1 MTAPSTMRGFIGRT
15 RLAFGDVTGID
26 TDSRRRDPNN
36 FPYRQ
41 RPGRSR
47 ACRFYVSWQQSGLYS
62 PPTARLAEVAVVAGR
77 VQQES
82 PNG

>member
-1 MTAPSTMRGFIGRT
+1 MTAPSTRWGFIGRT
-15 RLAFGDVTGID
+15 RLAFGDVIGIGIE
-26 TDSRRRDPNN
+26 SRRRKPNN
-36 FPYRQ
+36 FHYRQ

-47 ACRFYVSWQQSGLYS
+47 TRRFHVSWQQSGLYS
-62 PPTARLAEVAVVAGR
+62 PPAARPVDVAVVAGR